1 MMALP
6 ERARWLMAN
15 ESTEMERVQ
24 VEEVEFVST
33 GLLSSYDRLRRR
45 LVEALE
51 RRGRLGRSL
60 SEPLMLAPDLL
71 VLLIRL
77 SLDRDVSPASR
88 KLIVG
93 ALAYFLTPVDL
104 MPEAFIGVGGF
115 LDDVVLASLV
125 LSHSLDAEREPL
137 AVRHWS
143 GNQDLRVLLA
153 DISGAGAALLGFNLY
168 DRLKRF
174 LAKRGVH
181 VADDS

>member
-1 MMALP
+1 MMAMP
-6 ERARWLMAN
+6 ERARWPMVN
-15 ESTEMERVQ
+15 ENTEMGMPP
-24 VEEVEFVST
+24 VEDTELVST
-33 GLLSSYDRLRRR
+33 GLLSSYDRLRGR

-51 RRGRLGRSL
+51 RRGRLGKTL

-71 VLLIRL
+71 VLLVRL
-77 SLDRDVSPASR
+77 CLDPDVTPGSR
-88 KLIVG
+88 QLIVG

-137 AVRHWS
+137 AVKHWS
-143 GNQDLRVLLA
+143 GDQDLRVVLA
-153 DISGAGAALLGFNLY
+153 DVSTAGAALLGFNLY

-181 VADDS
+181 VADDA